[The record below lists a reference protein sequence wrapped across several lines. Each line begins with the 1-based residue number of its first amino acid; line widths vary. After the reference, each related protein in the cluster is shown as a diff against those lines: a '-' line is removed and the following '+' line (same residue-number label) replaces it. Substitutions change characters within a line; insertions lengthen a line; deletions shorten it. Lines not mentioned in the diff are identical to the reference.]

1 MPRIAGAL
9 AWIASVAGMALGLMA
24 GAAEAGFY
32 DAAAGDL
39 AGKPGSLIRYQ
50 VMDPSPPGAIAFRV
64 LYRSTG
70 LRGEPIAVSAVV
82 IRPPGPVPPGGRPV
96 VAWAHATTGIARKC
110 APSLFQT
117 GYSEI
122 PALQLLLSRGYVVVA
137 TDYPGLGTASRHPYI
152 VGTSEGRAV
161 LDSVRA
167 AGAMPEVGAGKRFIV
182 WGHSQGGHAALFTG
196 EMAGRYAPD
205 LHLMGIAAAAPATDL
220 GKLFESD
227 LSTIAGKI
235 LTAMAL
241 TAWADVYGAPRNS
254 MIVQKQAAAVNKIAA
269 FCIESVFGKLAELEA
284 QKPLGQNFLADNPAL
299 VKPWQDF
306 IRENSPGS
314 QRAGAPVLIAQGT
327 EDTVVDPPVT
337 DAFVAALCKRGT
349 RVVFIRYPKV
359 AHIPVANRSANQTVA
374 WMAGR
379 FANAPVTTPCGQP

>member
-1 MPRIAGAL
+1 MKRLSAAFFWLLLAVAL
-9 AWIASVAGMALGLMA
+9 TMTIGEAQ
-24 GAAEAGFY
+24 AGFY
-32 DAAAGDL
+32 DASPRDL
-39 AGKPGSLIRYQ
+39 VGPPGSVIRYQ

-70 LRGEPIAVSAVV
+70 LRGESIAVSAVV
-82 IRPPGPVPPGGRPV
+82 IRPPGPTPAGGRPV
-96 VAWAHATTGIARKC
+96 VAWAHPTTGIARQC
-110 APSLFQT
+110 APSLFQS

-122 PALQLLLSRGYVVVA
+122 PALQLMLSRGYVVVA

-152 VGTSEGRAV
+152 VGASEGRAV

-167 AGAMPEVGAGKRFIV
+167 AGAVPNVGAGKRFIV

-196 EMAGRYAPD
+196 ELAGRYAPD
-205 LHLMGIAAAAPATDL
+205 LQLMGIAAAAPATDL

-241 TAWADVYGAPRNS
+241 TAWSDVYGVPRNS
-254 MIVQKQAAAVNKIAA
+254 MIQQKQAPAVNKIAA
-269 FCIESVFGKLAELEA
+269 FCIQSVFGKLAELEA
-284 QKPLGQNFLADNPAL
+284 QKPLGQNFLTDNPAL

-314 QRAGAPVLIAQGT
+314 TRAGAPVLIAQGT
-327 EDTVVDPPVT
+327 NDTVVDPPVT
-337 DAFVAALCKRGT
+337 EAYVAALCKRGT

-359 AHIPVANRSANQTVA
+359 AHIPVAKRSANQTVA

-379 FANAPVTTPCGQP
+379 FANAPVTTPCGQR